1 MGREE
6 SGNASIPAPGDG
18 AEVKGGAAPGPRG
31 GEAPGDS
38 RRVEESAA
46 ATEEGGGKPGP
57 LKRYFG
63 EYVDGRVRLLRIEV
77 DYVYDVRGDVLVKVS
92 HHPTPTPTTRI
103 GWLELARGL
112 SLRQAYGY
120 VARDVQDMAQ
130 HIADRAEELAKTTL
144 EYLRALKRKEVA
156 VRYPEAIILE
166 GMPWFKDEP
175 ADGEVL

>member
-1 MGREE
+1 
-6 SGNASIPAPGDG
+6 
-18 AEVKGGAAPGPRG
+18 
-31 GEAPGDS
+31 
-38 RRVEESAA
+38 
-46 ATEEGGGKPGP
+46 
-57 LKRYFG
+57 
-63 EYVDGRVRLLRIEV
+63 
-77 DYVYDVRGDVLVKVS
+77 VRGDVLVKVS
-92 HHPTPTPTTRI
+92 HHPTPTLTTRI

-112 SLRQAYGY
+112 SLRQAYRY

-175 ADGEVL
+175 ADEEVL